1 MIEFT
6 NVENYLK
13 AGLDFTD
20 IFEQEIFNY
29 LIERDGK
36 MFYEP
41 SKSFMCDIH
50 GVPVFFV
57 EQEYKLI

>member
-1 MIEFT
+1 
-6 NVENYLK
+6 LK